1 MFVLLECDP
10 HLKRMLMSEDHTSYL
25 ENNTSTAE
33 PSFQSDEAL
42 VDRTQ
47 QLIDEVHQLLGGTSD
62 SAPAVDSAP
71 AAPAT
76 PAPSEFSS
84 QEVAEAPAEEVSNL
98 SAVAENVSVPDGD
111 SGADSHTAAT
121 LKSFLDSL
129 VGSESSEPGESTQQ
143 VEPAA
148 QAEVAQQAEAAAQF
162 ETTLNE
168 SSEPGES
175 TQQVEP
181 AAQDEVTQQAE
192 VAAQFE
198 TTLNESSE
206 PGESTQQVEPAAQ
219 NEATQQAEA
228 AAQTAPQFETA
239 SQVEVSSL
247 EGVSTEAEI
256 GNGEVFSTIDM
267 STFANT
273 VAEPAAPA
281 AEVFEPEAEEVTNQE
296 VTTEQLTQE
305 VTTEEVASIEAP
317 VEPEFEYKPTLE
329 AEDVAESHVSADSPV
344 SEVEPLED
352 ERSITQKYLDEM
364 RNAFDD
370 EPETTEEP
378 EQIEQI
384 EQIEQ
389 AEQVEQ
395 VEQVE
400 HVDSVVEEDNSDDP
414 DVPSVESWLAANI
427 GQTAA
432 VEAVVEEA
440 VTAENDVVAEEPVT
454 VEDSVSDFETPTS
467 AYAAEDVA
475 DVDVPDVDGSVVEE
489 EVVSDSDAVSEVPLM
504 KTESTETCDFQ
515 NDGLEGGSLDQTEL
529 ARFQASVES
538 RFDGLESRIVEMF
551 ALLKGQ
557 IAQSG
562 IALPQV
568 DSVVADELE
577 SNDGESDSPT
587 SETNG
592 EDDTVD
598 SLKEQL
604 KAKLREAEMELSINR
619 AKVSQEKAAIERM
632 QADLESREATV
643 EAKLQQIKSGD
654 KKGLMDRWKRHM
666 GE

>member
-1 MFVLLECDP
+1 MY
-10 HLKRMLMSEDHTSYL
+10 KR
-25 ENNTSTAE
+25 
-33 PSFQSDEAL
+33 Q
-42 VDRTQ
+42 
-47 QLIDEVHQLLGGTSD
+47 
-62 SAPAVDSAP
+62 
-71 AAPAT
+71 
-76 PAPSEFSS
+76 
-84 QEVAEAPAEEVSNL
+84 
-98 SAVAENVSVPDGD
+98 
-111 SGADSHTAAT
+111 
-121 LKSFLDSL
+121 
-129 VGSESSEPGESTQQ
+129 
-143 VEPAA
+143 
-148 QAEVAQQAEAAAQF
+148 
-162 ETTLNE
+162 
-168 SSEPGES
+168 
-175 TQQVEP
+175 
-181 AAQDEVTQQAE
+181 
-192 VAAQFE
+192 
-198 TTLNESSE
+198 
-206 PGESTQQVEPAAQ
+206 
-219 NEATQQAEA
+219 
-228 AAQTAPQFETA
+228 
-239 SQVEVSSL
+239 
-247 EGVSTEAEI
+247 
-256 GNGEVFSTIDM
+256 
-267 STFANT
+267 
-273 VAEPAAPA
+273 
-281 AEVFEPEAEEVTNQE
+281 
-296 VTTEQLTQE
+296 
-305 VTTEEVASIEAP
+305 
-317 VEPEFEYKPTLE
+317 
-329 AEDVAESHVSADSPV
+329 
-344 SEVEPLED
+344 
-352 ERSITQKYLDEM
+352 
-364 RNAFDD
+364 
-370 EPETTEEP
+370 
-378 EQIEQI
+378 
-384 EQIEQ
+384 
-389 AEQVEQ
+389 
-395 VEQVE
+395 
-400 HVDSVVEEDNSDDP
+400 EEDNSDDP

-538 RFDGLESRIVEMF
+538 RFDGLESRIGEMF